1 MPARP
6 GAVED
11 EATTP
16 PRPLGR
22 TLSSAEFWALMERWH
37 VPDAMALEL
46 IEFPGKIG
54 ASGKRPRFRFV
65 TSQRRITAYLAELD
79 SALVAAGHDPAWLH
93 RKNRAAPFQGRTP
106 LGLMVAGGK
115 NGIGDVLRFLHA
127 AVLRNSLR

>member
-6 GAVED
+6 GAVEN

-16 PRPLGR
+16 HPLGR
-22 TLSSAEFWALMERWH
+22 TLSSAEFWALMERWR
-37 VPDAMALEL
+37 VPDATALEL
-46 IEFPGKIG
+46 IEFSGKIG

-65 TSQRRITAYLAELD
+65 TSQRRITAYLAELE
-79 SALVAAGHDPAWLH
+79 SALVAAGHDPTWLH

-115 NGIGDVLRFLHA
+115 NGIGEVLRFVHA
-127 AVLRNSLR
+127 AVLRKSLR

>member
-6 GAVED
+6 GAAED
-11 EATTP
+11 EATM
-16 PRPLGR
+16 PRPLGH
-22 TLSSAEFWALMERWH
+22 TLSSAEFWALMERWR
-37 VPDAMALEL
+37 VPDATALEL

-79 SALVAAGHDPAWLH
+79 SALVAAEHDTAWLH

-106 LGLMVAGGK
+106 LGSWLPAENVA
-115 NGIGDVLRFLHA
+115 LA
-127 AVLRNSLR
+127 T

>member
-1 MPARP
+1 M
-6 GAVED
+6 ED
-11 EATTP
+11 EATT

-37 VPDAMALEL
+37 APDATALEL

-79 SALVAAGHDPAWLH
+79 SALVAAGHDQAWLH
-93 RKNRAAPFQGRTP
+93 RRTRPNRSRAAP
-106 LGLMVAGGK
+106 LGSMASPPK
-115 NGIGDVLRFLHA
+115 SGIGDVLRFLHA
-127 AVLRNSLR
+127 AVLRKSLR